1 MVIAQSVEIVTY
13 IDKFR
18 KSSDAVDKE
27 ISYLSDSKANPRVNY
42 WNGSTVVVVSAS
54 DNSRGSKK
62 KIKHGDCL
70 SRQKC
75 LIN

>member
-1 MVIAQSVEIVTY
+1 MRCVLYPNTQVVIASGVIAQSVEIVTY

-62 KIKHGDCL
+62 K
-70 SRQKC
+70 
-75 LIN
+75 

>member
-54 DNSRGSKK
+54 DNSRGKRANLLVSN
-62 KIKHGDCL
+62 C
-70 SRQKC
+70 R
-75 LIN
+75 LIW